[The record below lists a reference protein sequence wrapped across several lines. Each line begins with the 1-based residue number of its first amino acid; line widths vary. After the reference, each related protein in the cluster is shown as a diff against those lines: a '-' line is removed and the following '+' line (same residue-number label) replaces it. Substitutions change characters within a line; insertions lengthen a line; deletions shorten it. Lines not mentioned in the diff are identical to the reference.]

1 MSTTYASPTAI
12 KYLLLIINSII
23 FSIGMMIAL
32 HGTIL
37 TIGVSTLPRPYA
49 PKAEVAVA
57 DSRSSSSSSSTSEE
71 VDTSHFRY
79 QDRFPSVGSPSVLLI
94 FGVLTMGTSSL
105 GITAVHFDDPAL
117 LDTFGYVSF
126 ISCFIK
132 FLFFFATT
140 QMHAFHYDYNPF
152 SRSAI
157 SALFV
162 AVIEVVL
169 GSCACHLAKVIKRGE
184 PNREIPPF
192 PRKEEDDGEDV

>member
-1 MSTTYASPTAI
+1 
-12 KYLLLIINSII
+12 
-23 FSIGMMIAL
+23 MMIAL

-37 TIGVSTLPRPYA
+37 TIGVSGLPLPYA
-49 PKAEVAVA
+49 PKAAVE
-57 DSRSSSSSSSTSEE
+57 DSGSSSSSSSTSEE
-71 VDTSHFRY
+71 VDTHSRY

-105 GITAVHFDDPAL
+105 GITAVHLDDPAL

-184 PNREIPPF
+184 PNREIPPL